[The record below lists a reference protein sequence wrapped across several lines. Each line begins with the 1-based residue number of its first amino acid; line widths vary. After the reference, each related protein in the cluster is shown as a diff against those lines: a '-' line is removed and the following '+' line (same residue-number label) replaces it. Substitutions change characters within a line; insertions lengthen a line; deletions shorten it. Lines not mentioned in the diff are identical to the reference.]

1 MGNKKTCE
9 KPPASSPKTKR
20 IVVPS
25 ILIPIT
31 TDAAAA
37 TTTEEITTPVPQNSF
52 LDTNNTAA
60 ALSTAAALAAA
71 STDETTP
78 HEFWMMSEKSQVSVL
93 NQTHAD
99 IVKNMSNI
107 EIIND
112 LVDYI
117 DISLTELESRN
128 KLSKLMIQI
137 QNIRTIAGSIYM
149 QVIKDEVFPL

>member
-20 IVVPS
+20 IIVPS
-25 ILIPIT
+25 ILIPI
-31 TDAAAA
+31 AAANA
-37 TTTEEITTPVPQNSF
+37 AATEEITTPVPQNSF

-60 ALSTAAALAAA
+60 AAAAAAAA

-78 HEFWMMSEKSQVSVL
+78 HEFWTMSEKSQVSVL

-99 IVKNMSNI
+99 VVKNMSNI
-107 EIIND
+107 EIINN